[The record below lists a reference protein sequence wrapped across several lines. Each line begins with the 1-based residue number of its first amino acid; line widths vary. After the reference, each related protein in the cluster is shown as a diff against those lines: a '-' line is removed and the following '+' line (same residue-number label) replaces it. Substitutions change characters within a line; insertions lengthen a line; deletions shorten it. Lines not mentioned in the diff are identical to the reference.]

1 MMSSLLDWFN
11 QPDVITAIVALGS
24 MGLFFV
30 GLFGLLTQ
38 RHLIKIF
45 ISISLMES
53 AVFLYFLGTVFQRGL
68 TAPILGDGHTAFVGM
83 NDPIPQAL
91 ILTAI
96 VIGMAL
102 FALGVSFAIE
112 YYKLTGRTDI
122 NKMKEMGE

>member
-1 MMSSLLDWFN
+1 MIENLLAWLN
-11 QPDVITAIVALGS
+11 QPDVITVIVASGS

-45 ISISLMES
+45 ISIAVMET
-53 AVFLYFLGTVFQRGL
+53 AVFLYFLGTIFQRDL
-68 TAPILGDGHTAFVGM
+68 TAPILGDGHLEFVGM
-83 NDPIPQAL
+83 NDPIPHAM

-102 FALGVSFAIE
+102 FALAVSFAIE